1 MADPLLFFYR
11 TFMRI
16 FPPSCTLAILVVSLF
31 LNGCSSITRAIRVED
46 RVTVDV
52 RTMIDEVSSVPL
64 VFVGERHD
72 ASAHHTLQLEVIK
85 GLQAKGHSVAIG
97 MEMFEESSQKTLDG
111 WSGGTVTTNEFTKVY
126 RSNWRNIPYRLY
138 EEIFSYARVNHIPII
153 ALNAPREI
161 VMKVSRQGLSSLSSA
176 DKRLLP
182 PGADA
187 EVSDDYVDFM
197 RLSYWAHGRDS
208 ENFRHICEAQMLR
221 NRVMASR
228 IRAYQQQH
236 PDRVMVIIAGGGH
249 TREKGGIPAELGSL
263 RYKIILPPVPGLSS
277 ASISTDDA
285 DFLLEEP
292 FSLLDLL

>member
-1 MADPLLFFYR
+1 
-11 TFMRI
+11 MRI

-72 ASAHHTLQLEVIK
+72 ASAHHTLKLEVIK

-187 EVSDDYVDFM
+187 EVSNDYVDFM

>member
-1 MADPLLFFYR
+1 MVLLVFFTR
-11 TFMRI
+11 FHMRS
-16 FPPSCTLAILVVSLF
+16 PPTLTILSFITISLLLPGCT
-31 LNGCSSITRAIRVED
+31 SITRAMRVED

-52 RTMIDEVSSVPL
+52 RTMIDEVSTVPI

-72 ASAHHTLQLEVIK
+72 ASAHHALQLEVIK
-85 GLQAKGHSVAIG
+85 GLQAKGKPVAIG

-111 WSGGTVTTNEFTKVY
+111 WSGGTVTTDEFTKVY

-161 VMKVSRQGLSSLSSA
+161 VMTVSRQGLSSLSSA

-187 EVSDDYVDFM
+187 EVSNDYVDFM

-228 IRAYQQQH
+228 IRAYQQQQ

-249 TREKGGIPAELGSL
+249 AREKGGIPAELGSIPF
-263 RYKIILPPVPGLSS
+263 KIIIPPVPGLTA
-277 ASISTDDA
+277 ASISTEDA
-285 DFLLEEP
+285 HFLLDEP
-292 FSLLDLL
+292 FSLLDMF